1 MKALCFGS
9 LNIDY
14 TYRVDHFVARG
25 ETLLSQGLQVFSGGK
40 GLNQSIALSRA
51 GAAAYHA
58 GSIGTDGLFLLEEL
72 HQAGVNTDCVTVS
85 REIRTGHA
93 IIQNSPDGDNCIL
106 LYGGAN
112 QTITRDQIDEVLT
125 HFAAGDVLVLQNE
138 LNLTGYLIEKG
149 WERGLK
155 VAFNAAP
162 FDEKIAGYPLEKLT
176 YLVLNE
182 VEGAALADTSD
193 EDAIPGILRAKYPG
207 VNILLTLGKR
217 GCVYHGAD
225 GSVVRG
231 KAITVEAVDTTAA
244 GDTHFGFFLRGI
256 LDGRSVEEALKL
268 AAVASGIA
276 VTRPGAADSVPGYDE
291 VVSSEHYRNF

>member
-1 MKALCFGS
+1 MKIYNLGS

-14 TYRVDHFVARG
+14 VYAVDHFVSAG
-25 ETLLSQGLQVFSGGK
+25 ETLASDGMNIFPGGK
-40 GLNQSIALSRA
+40 GLNQSIALARA
-51 GAAAYHA
+51 GAQVIHGAVI
-58 GSIGTDGLFLLEEL
+58 GSDGGFLLETLAES
-72 HQAGVNTDCVTVS
+72 GVDTARIQRVNGSC
-85 REIRTGHA
+85 GHA
-93 IIQNSPDGDNCIL
+93 IIQVDPSGQNCIL
-106 LYGGAN
+106 LYGGTN
-112 QTITRDQIDEVLT
+112 QQMTEEFIDSVLEN
-125 HFAAGDVLVLQNE
+125 FGPGDVLVLQNE

-162 FDEKIAGYPLEKLT
+162 FDEKIATYPLEKLT
-176 YLVLNE
+176 WLVLNE
-182 VEGAALADTSD
+182 VEGAALADTAD
-193 EDAIPGILRAKYPG
+193 EEAIPGILREKFPG
-207 VNILLTLGKR
+207 VNILLTLGRR

-225 GSVVRG
+225 GTVVRG

-291 VVSSEHYRNF
+291 VVASDYYKNF

>member
-1 MKALCFGS
+1 MKILNFGS
-9 LNIDY
+9 MNIDY
-14 TYRVDHFVARG
+14 VYQVDHFIRPG
-25 ETLLSQGLQVFSGGK
+25 ETFASISMTAGCGGK
-40 GLNQSIALSRA
+40 GLNQSIAMAQA
-51 GAAAYHA
+51 GNEVYHA
-58 GSIGTDGLFLLEEL
+58 CKIGPEGAFLVEKLREKGVDTRYILPGEGS
-72 HQAGVNTDCVTVS
+72 C
-85 REIRTGHA
+85 GHA
-93 IIQNSPDGDNCIL
+93 IIQVDPSGQNCIL
-106 LYGGAN
+106 LYGGTN
-112 QTITRDQIDEVLT
+112 QQMTESFIDSVLD
-125 HFAAGDVLVLQNE
+125 HFGPGDVLVLQNE

-231 KAITVEAVDTTAA
+231 RAITVEAVDTTAA

-291 VVSSEHYRNF
+291 VVSSEYYRNF